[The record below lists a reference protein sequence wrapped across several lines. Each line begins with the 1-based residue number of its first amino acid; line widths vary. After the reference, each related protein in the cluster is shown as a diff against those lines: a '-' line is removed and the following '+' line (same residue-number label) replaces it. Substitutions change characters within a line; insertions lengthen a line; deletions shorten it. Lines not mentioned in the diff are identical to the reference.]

1 MKQEVSLNIKVHT
14 CLWRFSRSVRIVRK
28 GVIPALPSINM
39 RLLYLIHLGI
49 DYKLETMFSRGKI
62 IIVGNRIMP
71 FSMHL
76 VDV

>member
-28 GVIPALPSINM
+28 DVIPALLSINM
-39 RLLYLIHLGI
+39 RLLYLIHPGI
-49 DYKLETMFSRGKI
+49 DYKLETMFGRGRI
-62 IIVGNRIMP
+62 VIVGDRIMP
-71 FSMHL
+71 FTTQL